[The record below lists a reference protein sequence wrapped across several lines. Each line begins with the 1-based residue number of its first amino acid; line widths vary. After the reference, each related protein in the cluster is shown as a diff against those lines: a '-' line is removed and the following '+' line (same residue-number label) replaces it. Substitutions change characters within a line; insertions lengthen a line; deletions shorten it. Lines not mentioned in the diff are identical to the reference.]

1 MLGYPKKQI
10 DIGREVILFSYKFT
24 RNSATAYFV
33 FVNKHFKLLKG
44 LGIMSKYVYKIMTLL
59 CGFNKLAV
67 SNTLNYREDVVKA
80 SWFASKPAFEIN
92 INIDNK
98 WTVKVAD
105 LACSVLHSIPHHI
118 YHSVTYPLLMNL
130 A

>member
-1 MLGYPKKQI
+1 
-10 DIGREVILFSYKFT
+10 
-24 RNSATAYFV
+24 
-33 FVNKHFKLLKG
+33 
-44 LGIMSKYVYKIMTLL
+44 MTLL

-67 SNTLNYREDVVKA
+67 SNTLNDREDVVKVT
-80 SWFASKPAFEIN
+80 WFVSKPAFEIN

-105 LACSVLHSIPHHI
+105 LACSVLLSIPHHI

-130 A
+130 AW